1 MFLYCHINTLTC
13 ANLHL
18 LSTLSST
25 GHGGTSTEAA
35 ARNQRVTTQGS
46 GTPKRRK
53 GLHLNWEMEGAL
65 DGWMDDAP
73 GGKGQSHTHCR
84 GKLQRRTPS
93 SILHV
98 YMCLQQKRTHSFR
111 GDATCPLNE
120 GLVIYSV

>member
-53 GLHLNWEMEGAL
+53 GQHLNWEMEGAL
-65 DGWMDDAP
+65 DNHIHTVGASCKEEPHLPFCMFTCAYNK
-73 GGKGQSHTHCR
+73 KGLIHFVVMPLVLSMKDWLFIVCNCAF
-84 GKLQRRTPS
+84 RR
-93 SILHV
+93 
-98 YMCLQQKRTHSFR
+98 
-111 GDATCPLNE
+111 
-120 GLVIYSV
+120 